1 MLFANAPTPHCFF
14 LLHQFGPALACAMQ
28 NPPVVGALH
37 CPDVSRY
44 VLFYGSKL
52 VATAF
57 RTARLFL
64 ALTILFAIP
73 SQAQTTL
80 AAKLRAT
87 RTSPLDLELAGDL
100 ANLPANS
107 TRYLTREDLL
117 SLPQTNLTA
126 TTDTN
131 FTTPTKITGIALQE
145 LTLQLAAA
153 PNSDLTIAIC
163 GDQYRANF
171 PDAYIN
177 AHHPVLVLKING
189 QPPSGWPKDSEGHH
203 ADMGPY
209 LISQPDFVPSF
220 KILANPEEPQNP
232 WGVIRLE
239 FRDESTVFRPIAPP
253 GPQAQD
259 QQVQTGYRVAQQ
271 NCFRCHNMGNEGGQK
286 AGRPWLVLSAWAT
299 AQPNYL
305 AAYVHN
311 PKQKNPNAQM
321 PSFPEY
327 DDATLRALIAYFQ
340 TFTTPR
346 EKP

>member
-1 MLFANAPTPHCFF
+1 
-14 LLHQFGPALACAMQ
+14 MQ
-28 NPPVVGALH
+28 NPPVVGVQHRPARPRSAR
-37 CPDVSRY
+37 CD
-44 VLFYGSKL
+44 GSKL
-52 VATAF
+52 LATAL

-64 ALTILFAIP
+64 ALLILFPNPAH
-73 SQAQTTL
+73 SQTTL

-117 SLPQTNLTA
+117 SLPQTNLTT

-131 FTTPTKITGIALQE
+131 FTTPTKITGIALEQ
-145 LTLQLAAA
+145 LTRELAAA
-153 PNSDLTIAIC
+153 PNSDLTVAIC

-171 PDAYIN
+171 PDAYIS
-177 AHHPVLVLKING
+177 AHHPVLVLEING
-189 QPPSGWPKDSEGHH
+189 QPPSGWPQGSQGHN
-203 ADMGPY
+203 ADLGPY

-239 FRDESTVFRPIAPP
+239 FRDESKVFSSIAPH

-259 QQVQTGYRVAQQ
+259 QQVQAGYRVAQQ
-271 NCFRCHNMGNEGGQK
+271 NCFRCHNMGNQGGQK
-286 AGRPWLVLSAWAT
+286 AGHPWLVLSAWAT
-299 AQPNYL
+299 AQPNHL
-305 AAYVHN
+305 AAYVRN
-311 PKQKNPNAQM
+311 PKQNNPNAQM
-321 PSFPEY
+321 PGFPEY
-327 DDATLRALIAYFQ
+327 DDVTLRALIAYFQ